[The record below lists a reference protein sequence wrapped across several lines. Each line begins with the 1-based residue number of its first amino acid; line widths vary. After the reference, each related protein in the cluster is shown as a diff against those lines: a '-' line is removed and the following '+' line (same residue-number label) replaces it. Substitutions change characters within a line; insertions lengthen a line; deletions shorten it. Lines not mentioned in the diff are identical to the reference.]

1 MTLRPLAVSGL
12 VIAATCG
19 ALALSQLARIAPE
32 DGAPVATGFPAV
44 SVPAAAPA
52 FPPAAPETVPGGRAA
67 LLADHMLAKTQTQP
81 PAAPPANMPAKTQSQ
96 PVAPQPGP
104 LHAGTPG
111 TPPAVQVQSLV
122 SPFLVTPDKMEALA
136 AITPAAGLIP
146 SLPLSLI
153 GPDKAALVDTA
164 PPTDEQALEAQDPA
178 SNLGPVFDPI
188 TRRTVQAKRGD
199 TLARILVDAGVS
211 RTEAQAAVD
220 SLGGVFD
227 PRDLKPGHEL
237 ELSFLADA
245 DTDGE
250 MRKLGRLYGIQLAAA
265 IDKDI
270 AVRALPGG
278 GFTAEATAKTVSR
291 MVARNNGE
299 ITGGSLLAAGM
310 TSGVPAGVMTEMIRI
325 FSFDVDFQRDIQP
338 GDRFD
343 LMYERFHLAD
353 GRLVRG
359 GDVMYAALTLSGK
372 TLRLYRYKDSAGRI
386 DFYNEL
392 GHSVRKALLKTP
404 IDGARLTSRF
414 GMRDHPILGYT
425 VMHRGV
431 DFGAPTGTPIF
442 AAGDATVE
450 DLGVRSG
457 YGNYIKLKHTGSFST
472 AYAHMNGFAR
482 GLKNGMRV
490 RQGQV
495 IGYVGATGRVTGPHL
510 HYEVFRDGKQVNP
523 VSVKFPTGEKLLG
536 QELQRFHKIKNELD
550 RTLPAAQMAFDRYG
564 LQDAAAG
571 R

>member
-12 VIAATCG
+12 LIAATCG

-32 DGAPVATGFPAV
+32 DGAPASAV
-44 SVPAAAPA
+44 VAAAPV
-52 FPPAAPETVPGGRAA
+52 PVAPVPVPVALDRSA
-67 LLADHMLAKTQTQP
+67 LLADRMLAKTQTL
-81 PAAPPANMPAKTQSQ
+81 PAPAPSANMPAKMQG
-96 PVAPQPGP
+96 PPKAPQTGP
-104 LHAGTPG
+104 LHVGT
-111 TPPAVQVQSLV
+111 TAAPPAVQVQSLV

-146 SLPLSLI
+146 SLPLSLV
-153 GPDKAALVDTA
+153 GPDKAALVDA
-164 PPTDEQALEAQDPA
+164 LPQTDEDSLEAQGV
-178 SNLGPVFDPI
+178 GPVFDPI
-188 TRRTVQAKRGD
+188 TKLTVQAKRGD
-199 TLARILVDAGVS
+199 TLARILVEAGVS
-211 RTEAQAAVD
+211 RSEAQAAVD
-220 SLGGVFD
+220 SLGRVFD

-245 DTDGE
+245 ESDGE

-265 IDKDI
+265 VDKEI
-270 AVRALPGG
+270 AVRALPQG
-278 GFTAEATAKTVSR
+278 GFAAEAMAKTVSR
-291 MVARNNGE
+291 VVARNNGE

-310 TSGVPAGVMTEMIRI
+310 TSGVPAGVMTEMIRV

-372 TLRLYRYKDSAGRI
+372 TLRLYRYKDSSGRI

-404 IDGARLTSRF
+404 IDGAKLTSRF
-414 GMRDHPILGYT
+414 GMRDHPILGYS

-450 DLGVRSG
+450 DLGVRSS
-457 YGNYIKLKHTGSFST
+457 YGNYIRLKHTGSFST

-510 HYEVFRDGKQVNP
+510 HYEVFRDGKQVSP

-536 QELQRFHKIKNELD
+536 QELQRFQQIKNELD
-550 RTLPAAQMAFDRYG
+550 RSLPAAQMAFDRGG
-564 LQDAAAG
+564 LQDVSAG